1 MRTLLKN
8 GSRPA
13 ILAGRKLGTVQ
24 RKRTNGPMNRG
35 ATKGTRPR
43 GGWRQWLGT
52 AVLLLAFAA
61 LGLQAGAHS
70 LPAAHM
76 THAEQAV
83 AVAVALDQNC
93 DHSHATAGCV
103 HPISGDSDAFR
114 GDGPA
119 SLDDCCNQF
128 CMFTALLPEGVR
140 AAPPSG
146 REAYLGIMANRP
158 GRTPEGILRPLRSS
172 IVV

>member
-1 MRTLLKN
+1 MRTLPKN

-13 ILAGRKLGTVQ
+13 TLAGRKLETVQ
-24 RKRTNGPMNRG
+24 SKRTNGPMNRG

-43 GGWRQWLGT
+43 GCWRQWLAT
-52 AVLLLAFAA
+52 ALLLLAFAA

-76 THAEQAV
+76 THAEP

-93 DHSHATAGCV
+93 DHSHAAAGWV
-103 HPISGDSDAFR
+103 QPISGDSDAFR

-128 CMFTALLPEGVR
+128 CMITAVLPEGVR
-140 AAPPSG
+140 ADPPSG
-146 REAYLGIMANRP
+146 GEGYLGIMADRP
-158 GRTPEGILRPLRSS
+158 GRTPEGILRPPRSS